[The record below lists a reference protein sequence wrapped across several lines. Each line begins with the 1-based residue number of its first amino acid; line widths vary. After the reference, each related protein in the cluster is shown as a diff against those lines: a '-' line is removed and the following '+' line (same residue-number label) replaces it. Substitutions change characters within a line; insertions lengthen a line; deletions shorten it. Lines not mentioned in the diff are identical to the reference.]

1 MKSPLSIVVC
11 DDNHDIADSLSL
23 LLVASGCSVTTT
35 YCGREAFSA
44 VEKAKPDVALL
55 DIGLPDMDGYQLASC
70 IRSTPWGADMG
81 LVAITGYGSA
91 ADREKA
97 RNAGFDVHLTKP
109 VDYPVIE
116 GVLDAMT

>member
-1 MKSPLSIVVC
+1 MKWPRSVVVC

-23 LLVASGCSVTTT
+23 LLAASGCSVTTT

-44 VEKAKPDVALL
+44 AEKAKPDVALL
-55 DIGLPDMDGYQLASC
+55 DIGLPDIDGYQLATR
-70 IRSTPWGADMG
+70 IRSEPWGAGMG
-81 LVAITGYGSA
+81 LVAITGYGSV

-97 RNAGFDVHLTKP
+97 RNAGFDIHLTKP
-109 VDYPVIE
+109 VDYAVIE